1 MSDTLLAVLTERC
14 CMSDI
19 AGNLV
24 KQKWTILRDVFRRE
38 LKKNLYGTARPDGQ
52 TVSYKSRWVYFPCM
66 LFLKDVMQVSE
77 NTDEDESLASVFFVK
92 TEDLEDTE
100 SKESYPS
107 SETHQ
112 FCSVAGTQGPSGVD
126 SHDSAH
132 AESILGLH
140 DIETDDVLPENSSR
154 KRKRCSSFQIQNE
167 LISTKRHVL
176 SDDACRLNGLDDDY
190 HFLMSLLP
198 FLRKAPE
205 SQKLKIRMRLLQ
217 AVQEETDSNS

>member
-1 MSDTLLAVLTERC
+1 
-14 CMSDI
+14 MSDI

-38 LKKNLYGTARPDGQ
+38 LKKHLFGILRPDGQ

-92 TEDLEDTE
+92 NEDLEDTE
-100 SKESYPS
+100 SKEGYPS
-107 SETHQ
+107 NETHQ
-112 FCSVAGTQGPSGVD
+112 FCFVAGTQGPSGVE
-126 SHDSAH
+126 SHESAH
-132 AESILGLH
+132 AERILESH
-140 DIETDDVLPENSSR
+140 DIETDDVLPENSSKTR
-154 KRKRCSSFQIQNE
+154 KRSCSFQIQNE
-167 LISTKRHVL
+167 LISTKRHIL
-176 SDDACRLNGLDDDY
+176 SHDTCRHNDVDDDY
-190 HFLMSLLP
+190 YFLMSLLP

>member
-1 MSDTLLAVLTERC
+1 
-14 CMSDI
+14 MSDI

-38 LKKNLYGTARPDGQ
+38 LKKHLYGIPRSDGQ
-52 TVSYKSRWVYFPCM
+52 IVSYKSRWVYFPCM

-92 TEDLEDTE
+92 NEDLEDTE
-100 SKESYPS
+100 SKEGYPS
-107 SETHQ
+107 NETHQ
-112 FCSVAGTQGPSGVD
+112 FCLVAGTQGSSGVE
-126 SHDSAH
+126 SHESVH
-132 AESILGLH
+132 AESILESH

-154 KRKRCSSFQIQNE
+154 TRKRSCSFQIQNE
-167 LISTKRHVL
+167 LISTKRHIL
-176 SDDACRLNGLDDDY
+176 SDDACHHNCVDDDY
-190 HFLMSLLP
+190 YFLMSLLP